1 MRYLLSL
8 LTLVTITA
16 CTQDSYEKGE
26 GAYSQMMAELADA
39 HVNSD
44 KRVDYVDTDEGERLV
59 LSKSASASFITK
71 SDTTYRV
78 SFYYKKVDDK
88 AESLAMGRV
97 SVLSPLPAKDIKDMK
112 TDPVRIESMWIGESK
127 KYANLSLYLMTG
139 ATDSDSLRQVLGCRR
154 DALVTNTDGTR
165 TLRLTLYHNQGDVPE
180 YYSQRVYLSIPIK
193 GIKADSVCLT
203 VNTYEGQ
210 KVLKDCL

>member
-71 SDTTYRV
+71 ADTTYRV

-88 AESLAMGRV
+88 VESLAMGRV

-112 TDPVRIESMWIGESK
+112 TDPVRIESMWIGKSK

-165 TLRLTLYHNQGDVPE
+165 TLRLTLYHNQGGVPE
-180 YYSQRVYLSIPIK
+180 YYSQRVYLSIPIQ
-193 GIKADSVCLT
+193 GMKADSIWFT

-210 KVLKDCL
+210 KILKDCL